1 MSSQPLQWQCISQC
15 GACCRLA
22 PEERPEALEALN
34 DEDQATYLA
43 MVGKDGWCIHYD
55 SGGRRC
61 RIYDE
66 RPRFCRVRNMD
77 QLFGVEP
84 DQKCGGQTTILAKED
99 DVEESDGGGGEYV
112 SPAPEIACRDNM
124 RGFILPLFGVN
135 KFNSGSAGN

>member
-34 DEDQATYLA
+34 DEDQATYLE
-43 MVGKDGWCIHYD
+43 MVGEDGWCIHYD

-77 QLFGVEP
+77 ELFGVDP
-84 DQKCGGQTTILAKED
+84 DQLAAFAIGCCQQQIRSVYGGRSRELRRFNRAQRRP
-99 DVEESDGGGGEYV
+99 DG
-112 SPAPEIACRDNM
+112 
-124 RGFILPLFGVN
+124 
-135 KFNSGSAGN
+135 